1 MKQFASVDDI
11 LDFAIKNE
19 QNAVDF
25 YTKYSELVKGEMQNV
40 FREFALEEIKHK
52 ARLMQIKEEKMFVFS
67 PEIIN
72 ELNISD
78 YTTTAN
84 FTYDLTYQDT
94 LVLAMQKEKAAFKLY
109 ITLSQKTNVP
119 FLKEV
124 FLSLAQEES
133 KHKLRFELEYDEY
146 ILKEN

>member
-40 FREFALEEIKHK
+40 FKEFALEEIKHK

-67 PEIIN
+67 PERIT

-109 ITLSQKTNVP
+109 MTLSQKTDIP